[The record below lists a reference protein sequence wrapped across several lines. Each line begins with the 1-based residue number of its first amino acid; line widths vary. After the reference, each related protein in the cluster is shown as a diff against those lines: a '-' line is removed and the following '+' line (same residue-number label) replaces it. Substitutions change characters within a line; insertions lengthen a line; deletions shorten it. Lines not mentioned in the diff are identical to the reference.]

1 MATVPNPVTAVPG
14 LKLTSLA
21 WNREVRDAVN
31 FFLQDKPLCQLAQ
44 GAAQSIPASTPT
56 PVSFPGVGD
65 EIIDSDAQH
74 ETSVNPSR
82 VNIGKTLGLYRL
94 TGVVAFGGNAA
105 PYAPYVEFG
114 TGSGVNVPQGFEAYA
129 MQFYVNGKGTMKAQ
143 PFLIPAFI
151 KYKNVF
157 LRDIRK
163 IAKNISK

>member
-1 MATVPNPVTAVPG
+1 MKIKGTSQVLNRLKRVSSQATLETKSAVVRNTDQIYAEAVANVPVLDGYLRGSGN
-14 LKLTSLA
+14 TSY
-21 WNREVRDAVN
+21 
-31 FFLQDKPLCQLAQ
+31 QDGQ
-44 GAAQSIPASTPT
+44 
-56 PVSFPGVGD
+56 
-65 EIIDSDAQH
+65 
-74 ETSVNPSR
+74 
-82 VNIGKTLGLYRL
+82 L
-94 TGVVAFGGNAA
+94 TGIVAFGGNAA

>member
-1 MATVPNPVTAVPG
+1 MKIKVKGTSQVLHRLQNISKEAELSVKSSVVRNTDQIFAEALSAVP
-14 LKLTSLA
+14 
-21 WNREVRDAVN
+21 VRDN
-31 FFLQDKPLCQLAQ
+31 HLR
-44 GAAQSIPASTPT
+44 GS
-56 PVSFPGVGD
+56 GN
-65 EIIDSDAQH
+65 
-74 ETSVNPSR
+74 TSYKD
-82 VNIGKTLGLYRL
+82 GQL
-94 TGVVAFGGNAA
+94 TGIVAFGGTPA

-163 IAKNISK
+163 IAKKISK

>member
-1 MATVPNPVTAVPG
+1 MKIRGTSQVLNRLKRVSSQATLQTKSAVVRNTDQIYAQALSNVPVLDGYLRGSGN
-14 LKLTSLA
+14 TSYKD
-21 WNREVRDAVN
+21 N
-31 FFLQDKPLCQLAQ
+31 Q
-44 GAAQSIPASTPT
+44 
-56 PVSFPGVGD
+56 
-65 EIIDSDAQH
+65 
-74 ETSVNPSR
+74 
-82 VNIGKTLGLYRL
+82 L
-94 TGVVAFGGNAA
+94 TGIVAFGGNAA

-163 IAKNISK
+163 IAKKISK